1 MIELGDFVSKSG
13 WINKLETPKK
23 LREKHV
29 YLTFDY
35 QHNTYK
41 NALETGGHFNP
52 LDCPHPYHAGDMP
65 PLFSVNGNAFL
76 CFMTDRFKIKEVL
89 GKAVIIHSKPDDFTT
104 QPSGNAAGI

>member
-13 WINKLETPKK
+13 WINKLETTKK

-41 NALETGGHFNP
+41 NALDTGGHFNP
-52 LDCPHPYHAGDMP
+52 
-65 PLFSVNGNAFL
+65 
-76 CFMTDRFKIKEVL
+76 TDRVVFDVIK
-89 GKAVIIHSKPDDFTT
+89 
-104 QPSGNAAGI
+104 GNSIRKYIFRGVFHLNRQESTSNENVWDLTKDEYQIK